1 MPSNQPL
8 LDDLDENVAH
18 HPRIGDIRDLL
29 TFRVAM
35 LGAAGDR
42 IGQQW
47 LGTEFG
53 FRIVEWRVL
62 GIIAA
67 LQPVRFFEVA
77 RTLLIDKG
85 QLSRIVNLL
94 TKKGFVEGTP
104 DPDDQRT
111 IRLCTTDAGA
121 EIHRRILRRAF
132 ERNQLVVSA
141 LTPGELETL
150 FSLLDKLQPLMSHR
164 ATRTAGEA
172 ET

>member
-1 MPSNQPL
+1 MAGSMPASIGP
-8 LDDLDENVAH
+8 DETVAL

-42 IGQQW
+42 IAQQW
-47 LGTEFG
+47 LAAEFG

-67 LQPVRFFEVA
+67 SEPVRFFEVA
-77 RTLLIDKG
+77 RALLIDKG
-85 QLSRIVNLL
+85 QLSRVVNVLA
-94 TKKGFVEGTP
+94 KKGLVEAEP

-111 IRLCTTDAGA
+111 IRLRTTGEGA
-121 EIHRRILRRAF
+121 DVHRRILARAF
-132 ERNQLVVSA
+132 ERNQLVVAA

-150 FSLLDKLQPLMSHR
+150 FSLLDKLQPMMSHR
-164 ATRTAGEA
+164 AARPAEEA